1 MLWLSRLSSSSAC
14 NHFAMA
20 SIVGSCR
27 LTVAAALLLVLG
39 GAVSARQPPSLSSR
53 ATDPATS
60 VWTWGPYRPNLY
72 FAIRPQVPETLLMG
86 LMWAGG
92 DNKTALLSST
102 RPAHQTC
109 VLTLC

>member
-1 MLWLSRLSSSSAC
+1 MLWISRLSSPSAC
-14 NHFAMA
+14 NRFAMA
-20 SIVGSCR
+20 SIAATCR

-53 ATDPATS
+53 ATDPATP

-72 FAIRPQVPETLLMG
+72 FGIRPQVPETLLMG
-86 LMWAGG
+86 LMWANG

-102 RPAHQTC
+102 RPAHQTSDV
-109 VLTLC
+109 VLT